1 MAGNVQFIVTPGGEE
16 MAVIPRADY
25 ERMKSALAKAGDDEA
40 DAREA
45 AEILAR
51 VRAGKEEVFPAAVVR
66 ALVEGVNPIKVFR
79 EYRGLTQKELAA
91 KAGINPVYLSQI
103 ERGKRT
109 GSVETLKAFASA
121 LEVEVDDLIP

>member
-66 ALVEGVNPIKVFR
+66 ALVEGVDPIKVFR

-109 GSVETLKAFASA
+109 GSVETLKAIASV
-121 LEVEVDDLIP
+121 LGVEVDDLIP